1 MDRTDP
7 VDPSDPTDVKG
18 CITLKKDHLWPVLI
32 AVALALVMV
41 VNAVFIYI
49 AVSGSDE
56 VVPSYTEGQR

>member
-7 VDPSDPTDVKG
+7 LREKG
-18 CITLKKDHLWPVLI
+18 AITLKKDHLWPALI